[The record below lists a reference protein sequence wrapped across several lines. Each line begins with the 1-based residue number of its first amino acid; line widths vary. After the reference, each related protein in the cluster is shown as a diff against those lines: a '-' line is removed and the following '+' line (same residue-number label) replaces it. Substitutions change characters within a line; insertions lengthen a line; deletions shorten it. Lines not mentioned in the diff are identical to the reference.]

1 MTAAPDRAAPVPLS
15 RLLREPALWLLGALV
30 LLFFSPP
37 LFGGET
43 FFFRD
48 LALFSF
54 PQRVRLVELVRS
66 SGLPLWDPYLHG
78 GQPFLANPSN
88 LALYPTA
95 LLYFVL
101 PAVAAFN
108 LEIVLHFLLGAFA
121 AYWLA
126 RLLGLEPVSAFV
138 AGAVFS
144 LCGFTLSTAS
154 LLNRLLAMPS
164 AVFLLLFWHR
174 FLVEGRRRWF
184 LASAVSG
191 ALTLLAGSP
200 EFFLLSLATAV
211 GWALCWR
218 LPADA
223 ARPARRLAAWAALGV
238 CGAGLAAVQVWP
250 ALQVV
255 GQSIRGTGLDYFAVS
270 SWSLSP
276 RRLPELLVPG
286 FLGPTHTLL
295 DSDYWGAGLEE
306 GGYPLI
312 VSVYFGLPVLGL
324 ALAGAF
330 GATGSRLPKP
340 FRRLLLLCVAAA
352 LALASG
358 RFLLLNPAV
367 FHALPFSGLLRY
379 PVKSLEAA
387 VLPIALLA
395 AAGTDRWF
403 ARPESARWPAAARV
417 ALLSA
422 AGALALAALGVDRAA
437 LPARSVERLF
447 FGAPLSGD
455 GAPWLAAGLAQAC
468 LGAAALGILAWASAR
483 RPDPR
488 LAALAAAVVA
498 ADLVFAGRHVNP
510 YAPRA
515 LLIGEPEAARI
526 VRSRLEGGRLYR
538 TRESAGATVTGPTN
552 RILWRSVRL
561 REALESYSASAYRIP
576 VIFHDDFDS
585 LASRRLVR
593 LTAMIEKLP
602 WERRLPLLSAGNVTL
617 VLTDQPPAANGLEP
631 EVAIPLPSGRTLFL
645 YRNAEAAPRVEFVSV
660 WTEVASG
667 TEALRAILS
676 PGFDPRRH
684 AVVEG
689 VSPGSHFSGCGPARI
704 EALEHSARRE
714 RLRVTADCDGQLV
727 FSEPFYRGWEAT
739 VDGAPTPVSIANTA
753 FSAVAVSAGSHLVDR
768 AYRPRRVAEG
778 AAISLVSAVATVLA
792 AGGFSRSGPS
802 RRKSAASPSPP
813 FPRGPEES
821 SGRLPAPESP
831 SGAPPPP
838 GRDP

>member
-1 MTAAPDRAAPVPLS
+1 MRPPPDRTEPVPLS
-15 RLLREPALWLLGALV
+15 RLLREQALWLLGAVV
-30 LLFFSPP
+30 LLFFFPP

-48 LALFSF
+48 LSLFSF

-88 LALYPTA
+88 LTLYPTA

-101 PAVAAFN
+101 PAVTAFN
-108 LEIVLHFLLGAFA
+108 LEIVLHFLIGAFA

-126 RLLGLEPVSAFV
+126 RLLGLPPASAFV

-154 LLNRLLAMPS
+154 LLNRLLAMP
-164 AVFLLLFWHR
+164 AVVFLLLFWHR

-184 LASAVSG
+184 TASAVSG
-191 ALTLLAGSP
+191 ALILLAGSP
-200 EFFLLSLATAV
+200 EFFLLALATAF
-211 GWALCWR
+211 GWALCCR

-223 ARPARRLAAWAALGV
+223 PRPARRLAAWAALGL

-250 ALQVV
+250 ALEVV
-255 GQSIRGTGLDYFAVS
+255 RRSIRGTGLDYFAVS

-276 RRLPELLVPG
+276 RRLPELFVPG

-295 DSDYWGAGLEE
+295 AGDYWGTGLVE

-312 VSVYFGLPVLGL
+312 VSLYFGLPALVL
-324 ALAGAF
+324 AMAGAR
-330 GATGSRLPKP
+330 GAEESRLPKP
-340 FRRLLLLCVAAA
+340 FRRFLLLCAAVA
-352 LALASG
+352 LVLASG
-358 RFLLLNPAV
+358 RFLLLTPAV

-395 AAGTDRWF
+395 AAGSDRWF
-403 ARPESARWPAAARV
+403 SRPEPGRPRRPFLAGLLVAA
-417 ALLSA
+417 
-422 AGALALAALGVDRAA
+422 ALALAALGVAKAA
-437 LPARSVERLF
+437 PPAISLERLF
-447 FGAPLSGD
+447 FRGPLAGS
-455 GAPWLAAGLAQAC
+455 AAARLAAGFLQAA
-468 LGAAALGILAWASAR
+468 LGAAALSLLARASVR
-483 RPDPR
+483 RPNPR
-488 LAALAAAVVA
+488 LSSLAAVLVVA
-498 ADLVFAGRHVNP
+498 DLAFAGRHVNP

-515 LLIGEPEAARI
+515 LLTGEPEAARI

-538 TRESAGATVTGPTN
+538 ARESAGAMVTGPTN

-561 REALESYSASAYRIP
+561 REALESYSAAAYGIP

-585 LASRRLVR
+585 LAQRRLVR
-593 LTAMIEKLP
+593 LTAMLEKLP
-602 WERRLPLLSAGNVTL
+602 WDRRTPLLSAGNVTL
-617 VLTDQPPAANGLEP
+617 VLTDEAPSLPGLEP
-631 EVAIPLPSGRTLFL
+631 EVAMPLPSGRSLFL
-645 YRNAEAAPRVEFVSV
+645 YRNAAVAPRVGFVSV
-660 WTEVASG
+660 WTEVVSE

-689 VSPGSHFSGCGPARI
+689 ASRGSHFAGCGPGRI
-704 EALEHSARRE
+704 EALEASATRE
-714 RLRVTADCDGQLV
+714 RVRVTAGCGGQLV
-727 FSEPFYRGWEAT
+727 FSEPFYPEWEAT
-739 VDGAPTPVSIANTA
+739 VDGTRMPVSIANSA
-753 FSAVAVSAGSHLVDR
+753 FSAVAVPAGSHLVER
-768 AYRPRRVAEG
+768 AYRPRRVVEG
-778 AAISLVSAVATVLA
+778 GVLSFVSAVAAVLV
-792 AGGFSRSGPS
+792 AGALTRSGS
-802 RRKSAASPSPP
+802 GRRRPAASPSPP
-813 FPRGPEES
+813 SPRDPEES

-831 SGAPPPP
+831 NGAPGLP